1 MRGKLACAVRRGA
14 DGEGPLKKRDLAGG
28 LPYCTDDFFDQCPHR
43 MACAKCA
50 FYCPKGSS
58 QAQLLEGKANL
69 QRMLQEI
76 PLTEDERAAVEDG
89 IAAMEKLCQQLADV
103 PTPAGLTPNQ
113 LVQTDLVEKQPD
125 RVRELRQLLAKRY
138 RDVNGKP
145 PN

>member
-1 MRGKLACAVRRGA
+1 
-14 DGEGPLKKRDLAGG
+14 
-28 LPYCTDDFFDQCPHR
+28 

-113 LVQTDLVEKQPD
+113 LVQTDLVEKPLIPVE
-125 RVRELRQLLAKRY
+125 RITRKR
-138 RDVNGKP
+138 
-145 PN
+145 